1 MKRWMTK
8 HFQGDTVEEYLDEGD
23 MRRQRVFVTLASNL
37 SPFLYFN
44 YNNNKLIII
53 CEDTGAY

>member
-23 MRRQRVFVTLASNL
+23 MRRQRVFITLVI
-37 SPFLYFN
+37 FLFFMIN
-44 YNNNKLIII
+44 V
-53 CEDTGAY
+53 